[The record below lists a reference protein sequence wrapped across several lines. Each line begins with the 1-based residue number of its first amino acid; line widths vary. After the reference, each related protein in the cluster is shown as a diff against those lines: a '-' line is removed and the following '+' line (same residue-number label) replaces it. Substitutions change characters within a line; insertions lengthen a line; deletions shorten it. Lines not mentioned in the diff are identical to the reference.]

1 MRYVSLV
8 RSLADLGLPFFFSFF
23 CYWKN
28 MSLEGELRA
37 SGIFVSGIL
46 GFYCMRGRTTEIKM
60 KEGILYKIV
69 EK

>member
-8 RSLADLGLPFFFSFF
+8 RCLADLG
-23 CYWKN
+23 KN
-28 MSLEGELRA
+28 MSLEGELRP

-60 KEGILYKIV
+60 NDNDKCQDQEAKLG
-69 EK
+69 

>member
-8 RSLADLGLPFFFSFF
+8 RCLAGLGLPFFIF
-23 CYWKN
+23 YWKN
-28 MSLEGELRA
+28 MSLEGEMRP

-46 GFYCMRGRTTEIKM
+46 GFYCMCGRTTEIKM

-69 EK
+69 EN